1 MATHWTGGLRVAVSV
16 LVAAG
21 VLSSLSACSP
31 RDEGGGGGGS
41 AAKPEMMRHE
51 GVQNLK
57 QRSSSD
63 SSNRARKASAEMAI
77 AGISPR
83 AASAPAPRSAAQSEA
98 VAAAA
103 EDSDAAATARF
114 LAVRHEMVIESPAPD
129 LAGLWNA
136 VKARCAMLDCQVEAS
151 ALERETSHSEASA
164 YLTMRVNP
172 RDFAALT
179 EALGADAKVLNHETS
194 SEDKTNAVIDVEAQ
208 IKNRSEYRD
217 SLRELLRE
225 RGVKRTLS
233 DLIEIRD
240 TLSQV
245 QAEIDAAQAQRKSLE
260 RETAKQ
266 FVRMRFQTPQIV
278 LSGTYSPWLQTWE
291 QAWGALT
298 GSAQGMVIAA
308 AALLPWVL
316 ALGVTLLIVAPLLRR
331 KWRAGRA
338 PKVQAAVS

>member
-1 MATHWTGGLRVAVSV
+1 MPSTPLLPKLSLHKKSTRSSFSHSSSLPYSSHLSDRRQGVATHWTGGLRVAVGV

-31 RDEGGGGGGS
+31 RDEGGGGGGGGS

-103 EDSDAAATARF
+103 EDSDAVATARF

-136 VKARCAMLDCQVEAS
+136 VKARCATLDCQVEAS
-151 ALERETSHSEASA
+151 ALER
-164 YLTMRVNP
+164 
-172 RDFAALT
+172 
-179 EALGADAKVLNHETS
+179 
-194 SEDKTNAVIDVEAQ
+194 
-208 IKNRSEYRD
+208 
-217 SLRELLRE
+217 
-225 RGVKRTLS
+225 
-233 DLIEIRD
+233 
-240 TLSQV
+240 
-245 QAEIDAAQAQRKSLE
+245 
-260 RETAKQ
+260 
-266 FVRMRFQTPQIV
+266 
-278 LSGTYSPWLQTWE
+278 
-291 QAWGALT
+291 
-298 GSAQGMVIAA
+298 
-308 AALLPWVL
+308 
-316 ALGVTLLIVAPLLRR
+316 
-331 KWRAGRA
+331 
-338 PKVQAAVS
+338 